1 MATDPHNDGNDDKG
15 IEYRS
20 RVAAPA
26 PAPVPSG
33 TEMLASTIAGAVE
46 RQLTQYVSAMS
57 KQVEAAR
64 QAAEST
70 RAELR
75 AEFLLQ
81 LETVLARVDSHQ
93 QATESY
99 QRALQ
104 TALEERLAEF
114 ANHQHVRLTELDG
127 KLAQVSAQIQADVGT
142 TLTQTTHELRDRLE
156 QQTGSIDN
164 RIDELFTTTAGFDAR
179 AAALTQ
185 HVDDATQALAQRM
198 DDGDQ
203 VTTAVIEARISELD
217 SKFAQVSSQMQ
228 ADVGFELTVATRE
241 LREHMEQQTGSIDN
255 RIDELHATTTRFD
268 TQVIA
273 LVQHVN
279 ETTQALA
286 QRMDEGDQL
295 TVSVIEDRLGELDG
309 KLTQVS
315 TQIQAE
321 IPVQVSLAT
330 QGLRDYLE
338 HQTGSMETRIND
350 LHKNVAR
357 FDEQAGALAQH
368 VNETTQALAQRMD
381 DGDQLTVLTIEGRLA
396 EVRTSIEQV
405 GVETHRQLAEHAGV
419 LNQRIDT
426 TEMKT
431 VDRMLAMEERMN
443 EQSGT
448 KIAGLEA
455 TIGRIG
461 AGFDDAMGAL
471 SQRLSE
477 LESRLHE
484 ANDRVDEMAAKVA
497 KVDEEALDTVREQLS
512 TAIGEAMLVRIE
524 VDRVVASTDEKL
536 GKYSLRMAEIEAQL
550 ADEMDVSTAVQLERL
565 DELERAV
572 AALDPNQ
579 FVRKVD
585 PTVGSA
591 GGSGPSDSF
600 NQEHSM
606 ESSSTTS
613 EPSFS
618 SH

>member
-1 MATDPHNDGNDDKG
+1 VATDPHNDGNDDKG